1 MQMTGLIQDIRYG
14 LRMLWKRPGF
24 TAVAVITL
32 ALGIGANTTTF
43 STVNAMLLRP
53 FPFPNLDRIVTV
65 WETAPKQDDNQLSP
79 APANFRDW
87 SEQSTE
93 IEQLAAVR
101 GWDANLTSG
110 SVAEHVEGS
119 QVTENFFSLLG
130 MPPQFGRYIGSAD
143 FHGGVAPAVVIS
155 NGFWQQHLGAD
166 PGIVGRQLL
175 LNGQKFTVIGIT
187 SAEFDFPTGSKVW
200 TPLDLNGSTK
210 EDRENHYLTVFGRL
224 KDGVSISQAQAN
236 LETIAASLGK
246 QYPGSNAGHGVR
258 VRNTVE
264 DLTVGTRQFVL
275 MLMGAAVFVLLLACA
290 NVANLQLARASDR
303 QREIALRVA
312 LGASRWQVGRQLL
325 VESVLLALLGSGLA
339 IFLSGWWLDIIR
351 RTIPPFIVEHIAGL
365 KHLQVDSRVF
375 VFTVLVAMLT
385 GILAGLAP
393 AWHCSRPNA
402 NDTLKEGARGG
413 SPAAN
418 RRRFRTLLVVS
429 EIALSLVLLVGA
441 GLMVKGFRTLITND
455 MGFDRSNVLTFH
467 VVLPEA
473 KYRDKD
479 RIRGY
484 YEQVL
489 RNIQALPGVESAAC
503 VTSLP
508 SGWTWNWVVFTAEGR
523 PPASPADMPSA
534 ISQVVTPGFFP
545 ALRVPLRQGRLL
557 SDQDGANAPPVVVI
571 SETMARQ
578 NWPDQ
583 NPIGKHIRM
592 GRPETAQP
600 LRTVVGVVGD
610 VQPVPLDHDPAPTA
624 YVPFAQQPE
633 GVSALVVRTS
643 EDPLTV
649 AGPVNAQLRAVDA
662 DQPGY
667 DIRSLEQVVADGLSG
682 IESSAR
688 MMMSFAVCALILAAA
703 GIFAVMAYSV
713 TQRTHE
719 IGVRVALGARRF
731 DMLTLVVGGAM
742 KMAAIG
748 LSIGLVLALVLTRAL
763 SSVLF
768 GVVQIDIV
776 TFALLTILLAL
787 VAALAAYIPAR
798 WAMKIDPIVALRY
811 E

>member
-1 MQMTGLIQDIRYG
+1 MTGLIQDVRYG
-14 LRMLWKRPGF
+14 LRTLRKRPGF

-53 FPFPNLDRIVTV
+53 FPFPNLDRMVTV
-65 WETAPKQDDNQLSP
+65 WETAPKQNDAHLSP

-87 SEQSTE
+87 SEQSTQFS
-93 IEQLAAVR
+93 QLAAVR
-101 GWDANLTSG
+101 GWDANLTG
-110 SVAEHVEGS
+110 GNLAEHVEGS
-119 QVTENFFSLLG
+119 QVTADFFSLLG
-130 MPPQFGRYIGSAD
+130 MPPQLGRYIGNAD
-143 FHGGVAPAVVIS
+143 FQGGVAPVVVIS
-155 NGFWQQHLGAD
+155 HGFWRQHLNAD
-166 PGIVGRQLL
+166 PGLVGRQLL
-175 LNGQKFTVIGIT
+175 LNGQKFTVVGIA
-187 SAEFDFPTGSKVW
+187 SADLDFPTGSKVW
-200 TPLDLNGSTK
+200 TPLDLNGTGK

-224 KDGVSISQAQAN
+224 KDGVSMSLARAN

-246 QYPGSNAGHGVR
+246 QYPKSNAGHGVR
-258 VRNTVE
+258 VINTVE
-264 DLTVGTRQFVL
+264 DLTFGSRQFVL

-290 NVANLQLARASDR
+290 NVANLQLARASGR
-303 QREIALRVA
+303 QREIALRAA

-325 VESVLLALLGSGLA
+325 VESVLLALLGSGGAL
-339 IFLSGWWLDIIR
+339 FLSSWWLNIMR
-351 RTIPPFIVEHIAGL
+351 RTLPPFVVEHIAGL
-365 KHLQVDSRVF
+365 KQLQIDSRVF
-375 VFTVLVAMLT
+375 LFTLLVAMLT
-385 GILAGLAP
+385 GVVAGLAP
-393 AWHCSRPNA
+393 AWHFSRPNV
-402 NDTLKEGARGG
+402 NETLKEGSRGG
-413 SPAAN
+413 GPTAS

-441 GLMVKGFRTLITND
+441 GLLVKGFRTLVTND
-455 MGFDRSNVLTFH
+455 MGFDRNNVLTFH

-479 RIRGY
+479 HIRGF
-484 YEQVL
+484 YEQAL
-489 RNIQALPGVESAAC
+489 RNIQTLPGVESAAC

-508 SGWTWNWVVFTAEGR
+508 SGWTWNWVDFTAEGK
-523 PPASPADMPSA
+523 PPAPSADMPSV

-557 SDQDGANAPPVVVI
+557 SDSDGPDAPPVVVI

-583 NPIGKHIRM
+583 NPLGKHIQL
-592 GRPETAQP
+592 GRPEAAQP
-600 LRTVVGVVGD
+600 YRTVVGVVGD
-610 VQPVPLDHDPAPTA
+610 VQPIPLDHDPAPTA

-633 GVSALVVRTS
+633 SASAFVVRTS
-643 EDPLTV
+643 RDPLAL
-649 AGPVNAQLRAVDA
+649 AGPVNAELRALDA
-662 DQPGY
+662 DQPAY
-667 DIRSLEQVVADGLSG
+667 DIRSLGQVVSDGLSG
-682 IESSAR
+682 IESSAQ
-688 MMMSFAVCALILAAA
+688 MMLTFAVCALILAAA
-703 GIFAVMAYSV
+703 GIFAVMAYAV

-731 DMLTLVVGGAM
+731 DMLRLVVGGAM

-748 LSIGLVLALVLTRAL
+748 LGIGLVLALLLTRAL
-763 SSVLF
+763 SSLLF

-776 TFALLTILLAL
+776 TFALLTSLLAL

-798 WAMKIDPIVALRY
+798 WAMKVDPMVALRY

>member
-1 MQMTGLIQDIRYG
+1 MTGLLQDVRYG
-14 LRMLWKRPGF
+14 RRMLWKRPGF

-53 FPFPNLDRIVTV
+53 FPFPGLDRIVTV
-65 WETAPKQDDNQLSP
+65 WETAPRQNDYQLSP

-87 SEQSTE
+87 SEQSKE

-101 GWDANLTSG
+101 GWDANLTRG

-130 MPPQFGRYIGSAD
+130 MSPQVGRYIGRAD
-143 FHGGVAPAVVIS
+143 FQDGVAPVVVIS
-155 NGFWQQHLGAD
+155 HGFWQQHLGAD
-166 PGIVGRQLL
+166 PAIVGRQLL
-175 LNGQKFTVIGIT
+175 LNGQKFTVVGIT
-187 SAEFDFPTGSKVW
+187 SADFDFPTGSKVW
-200 TPLDLNGSTK
+200 TPLDLNGPAK

-224 KDGVSISQAQAN
+224 RDGVSIPQAQAN
-236 LETIAASLGK
+236 VETIADSLGR

-264 DLTVGTRQFVL
+264 DLTVGSRQFVL

-290 NVANLQLARASDR
+290 NVANLQLARASGR
-303 QREIALRVA
+303 QREIALRAA

-325 VESVLLALLGSGLA
+325 VESVLLALLGSGMA
-339 IFLSGWWLDIIR
+339 ILLSGWWLNIIR
-351 RTIPPFIVEHIAGL
+351 STIPPFIVEHIAGL
-365 KHLQVDSRVF
+365 KHLQVDLRVF
-375 VFTVLVAMLT
+375 MFTVLTAVAT

-393 AWHCSRPNA
+393 AWHFSRPDV
-402 NDTLKEGARGG
+402 NDTLKESARGG
-413 SPAAN
+413 SATA
-418 RRRFRTLLVVS
+418 RRQRFRTLLVIS

-441 GLMVKGFRTLITND
+441 GLMVKGFRTLIAND
-455 MGFDRSNVLTFH
+455 MGFDRSKVLTFH

-473 KYRDKD
+473 RYRDKD
-479 RIRGY
+479 RIRSY

-508 SGWTWNWVVFTAEGR
+508 SGWTWNWIPFTAEGK

-545 ALRVPLRQGRLL
+545 ALRVPLRQGRML
-557 SDQDGANAPPVVVI
+557 SDQDGANTPPVVVI

-583 NPIGKHIRM
+583 NPLGKHIQM
-592 GRPETAQP
+592 GRPEAAQP

-643 EDPLTV
+643 GDPLTI
-649 AGPVNAQLRAVDA
+649 AGPVNAQLRAVDS
-662 DQPGY
+662 DQPAY
-667 DIRSLEQVVADGLSG
+667 DIRTLEQVVADGLSG

-719 IGVRVALGARRF
+719 IGVRVALGARRS
-731 DMLTLVVGGAM
+731 DVLRLVVGAALR
-742 KMAAIG
+742 MAAIG
-748 LSIGLVLALVLTRAL
+748 LGIGLVLAVLLTRAL
-763 SSVLF
+763 SSALF
-768 GVVQIDIV
+768 GVVRIDAV
-776 TFALLTILLAL
+776 TISVLTLVLAS
-787 VAALAAYIPAR
+787 VAAAAAYIPAR
-798 WAMKIDPIVALRY
+798 WAMDVDPTVALRY

>member
-1 MQMTGLIQDIRYG
+1 MTGLIQDVRYG
-14 LRMLWKRPGF
+14 LRTLRKRPGF

-43 STVNAMLLRP
+43 STVNAMLLKP

-65 WETAPKQDDNQLSP
+65 WETAPKQDDNHLSP

-87 SEQSTE
+87 SEQSTQFD
-93 IEQLAAVR
+93 QLAAVH
-101 GWDANLTSG
+101 GWDANLTGG
-110 SVAEHVEGS
+110 SLAEHVEGS
-119 QVTENFFSLLG
+119 QVTANFFSLLG
-130 MPPQFGRYIGSAD
+130 MPPQLGRYIGSAD
-143 FHGGVAPAVVIS
+143 FHGGVAAVVVIS
-155 NGFWQQHLGAD
+155 NGFWRQHLGGD
-166 PGIVGRQLL
+166 PGLVGRQLL

-187 SAEFDFPTGSKVW
+187 SADFDFPTGSKVW
-200 TPLDLNGSTK
+200 TPLDLNGTAK

-224 KDGVSISQAQAN
+224 KDGVSISQAQAS

-246 QYPGSNAGHGVR
+246 QYSKSNVGHGVR
-258 VRNTVE
+258 VINTVE
-264 DLTVGTRQFVL
+264 DLTVGSRQFVL

-290 NVANLQLARASDR
+290 NVANLQLARASGR
-303 QREIALRVA
+303 QREIALRAA
-312 LGASRWQVGRQLL
+312 LGASRWHVGRQLL
-325 VESVLLALLGSGLA
+325 VESVLLAMLGSGGAL
-339 IFLSGWWLDIIR
+339 FLSSWWLNIMR
-351 RTIPPFIVEHIAGL
+351 RSLPPFIVEHIAGL
-365 KHLQVDSRVF
+365 KHLQIDSQVF
-375 VFTVLVAMLT
+375 LFTLLVAVLT
-385 GILAGLAP
+385 GIVAGLAP
-393 AWHCSRPNA
+393 AWHFSSPNV
-402 NDTLKEGARGG
+402 NDTLKEGSRGG
-413 SPAAN
+413 SPTGS
-418 RRRFRTLLVVS
+418 RRRFRTLLVIS

-441 GLMVKGFRTLITND
+441 GLMVKGFRTLIAND

-467 VVLPEA
+467 IVLPEA

-484 YEQVL
+484 YDQVL

-508 SGWTWNWVVFTAEGR
+508 SGWTWNWVDFTAEGK
-523 PPASPADMPSA
+523 PPASSADMPSV

-557 SDQDGANAPPVVVI
+557 SDQDGPNALPVVVI

-583 NPIGKHIRM
+583 NPLGKHIQL
-592 GRPETAQP
+592 GRPEAVQP
-600 LRTVVGVVGD
+600 FRTVVGVVGN
-610 VQPVPLDHDPAPTA
+610 VQPIPLDHDPAPTA

-633 GVSALVVRTS
+633 SASAFVVRTS
-643 EDPLTV
+643 GNPLTL
-649 AGPVNAQLRAVDA
+649 AGPVNAQLRAMDA
-662 DQPGY
+662 DQPAY
-667 DIRSLEQVVADGLSG
+667 DIRSLEQVVSDGLSG
-682 IESSAR
+682 IESSAQ
-688 MMMSFAVCALILAAA
+688 MMLTFAVCALILAAA

-731 DMLTLVVGGAM
+731 DMLRLVVGGAM

-748 LSIGLVLALVLTRAL
+748 LGIGFVLALLLTRAL
-763 SSVLF
+763 SSLLF

-776 TFALLTILLAL
+776 TFALLTSLLAL

-798 WAMKIDPIVALRY
+798 WAMKVDPMVALRY

>member
-1 MQMTGLIQDIRYG
+1 MTGLLQDVRYG

-53 FPFPNLDRIVTV
+53 FPFPKLDRIVTV
-65 WETAPKQDDNQLSP
+65 WETAPKQDDTHIGP

-87 SEQSTE
+87 SEQSTQ
-93 IEQLAAVR
+93 IEQLSAVR
-101 GWDANLTSG
+101 GWDANLTGG

-119 QVTENFFSLLG
+119 QVTANFFSLLG
-130 MPPQFGRYIGSAD
+130 MRPQLGRYIGSAD
-143 FHGGVAPAVVIS
+143 FQAGVAPVVVVS
-155 NGFWQQHLGAD
+155 HGFWQQHLGGE
-166 PGIVGRQLL
+166 PGLVGQQLL
-175 LNGQKFTVIGIT
+175 LNGQKFIVIGIT
-187 SAEFDFPTGSKVW
+187 SEDFDFPTGSKVW
-200 TPLDLNGSTK
+200 TPLDLNGTAK

-224 KDGVSISQAQAN
+224 KDGVSISQAQAS

-246 QYPGSNAGHGVR
+246 QYPKSNAGHGVR
-258 VRNTVE
+258 VRSTVE
-264 DLTVGTRQFVL
+264 DLTFGSRQFVL

-290 NVANLQLARASDR
+290 NVANLQLARASGR
-303 QREIALRVA
+303 QREIALRTA
-312 LGASRWQVGRQLL
+312 LGASRWHVGRQLL
-325 VESVLLALLGSGLA
+325 VESVLIALLGSGGALL
-339 IFLSGWWLDIIR
+339 LSTWWLKVML
-351 RTIPPFIVEHIAGL
+351 RTIPPFIVEHVAGL
-365 KHLQVDSRVF
+365 KHLQIDSRVF
-375 VFTVLVAMLT
+375 LFTLLVAMLT
-385 GILAGLAP
+385 GIVAGLAP
-393 AWHCSRPNA
+393 AWHFSRPDVNEI
-402 NDTLKEGARGG
+402 LKEGSRGG
-413 SPAAN
+413 SPTAS
-418 RRRFRTLLVVS
+418 RRRFRTLLVIS

-441 GLMVKGFRTLITND
+441 GLMVKGFRTLIVNN

-484 YEQVL
+484 YDQVL

-503 VTSLP
+503 ATSLP
-508 SGWTWNWVVFTAEGR
+508 SGWTWNWVEFTAEGR
-523 PPASPADMPSA
+523 PPTSTGDMPSA

-545 ALRVPLRQGRLL
+545 ALRVPLREGRLL
-557 SDQDGANAPPVVVI
+557 SDQDGPNAPPVVVI
-571 SETMARQ
+571 SETMAHQ

-583 NPIGKHIRM
+583 NPLGKHIQM
-592 GRPETAQP
+592 GRPEAAQP

-610 VQPVPLDHDPAPTA
+610 VQPVPLDHDPSPTA

-633 GVSALVVRTS
+633 VAAAFVVRTS
-643 EDPLTV
+643 GDPLTL
-649 AGPVNAQLRAVDA
+649 AGPVNAQLRAVDT
-662 DQPGY
+662 DQPAY
-667 DIRSLEQVVADGLSG
+667 DVRSLEQVVADGLSG

-688 MMMSFAVCALILAAA
+688 MMMTFAVCALILAAA

-748 LSIGLVLALVLTRAL
+748 LGIGLVLALLLTRAL
-763 SSVLF
+763 SSALF
-768 GVVQIDIV
+768 GVVQIDMV
-776 TFALLTILLAL
+776 TFVLLTLLLAS

-798 WAMKIDPIVALRY
+798 WAMEVDPMVALRY